1 MTINIAIIGLGQIG
15 ASIGLALLD
24 QKEYFLRIGHDK
36 DFGIS
41 QQAKKMGAVDHIE
54 RNLINAVKDANVVIL
69 SIPIDQIHETMKL
82 IAPELKNSTIIMDTA
97 SIKTPILEWANELVP
112 EGRYYVGITPVIN
125 PAYLQDSVK
134 GIKGAHKDLFQHG
147 LLMIVANP
155 KTHPDA
161 LKFTSDFSLLL
172 GAEPFFTDP
181 AEADGFMATTHI
193 LPQLTSAALINATMD
208 TPGWQDAR
216 KIAGLAY
223 TKATEPMD
231 LLDDVAALQE
241 SSSLNK
247 DNMVRV
253 LDDTIASLKTIR
265 DLIYQENFDELQDFL
280 NQASQSHIRWWQDRQ
295 SKSLK
300 HYDKTSSDEIPA
312 SRGIIS
318 SLFGMGG
325 AKKTK
330 K

>member
-1 MTINIAIIGLGQIG
+1 
-15 ASIGLALLD
+15 
-24 QKEYFLRIGHDK
+24 
-36 DFGIS
+36 
-41 QQAKKMGAVDHIE
+41 
-54 RNLINAVKDANVVIL
+54 
-69 SIPIDQIHETMKL
+69 
-82 IAPELKNSTIIMDTA
+82 
-97 SIKTPILEWANELVP
+97 
-112 EGRYYVGITPVIN
+112 
-125 PAYLQDSVK
+125 
-134 GIKGAHKDLFQHG
+134 
-147 LLMIVANP
+147 
-155 KTHPDA
+155 
-161 LKFTSDFSLLL
+161 
-172 GAEPFFTDP
+172 
-181 AEADGFMATTHI
+181 
-193 LPQLTSAALINATMD
+193 MD

-318 SLFGMGG
+318 SLFGMGS